1 MDRLHGN
8 IGTGMGANRAGLISE
23 RWIQRGLL
31 IATTISVVAILCM
44 LALLVYFCLPLIT
57 SGAMNAV
64 LSWEWKPF
72 SGHFGILPMGVV
84 SLLLS
89 VFALGLA
96 FPAAIGIC
104 GFVTVLAPRGLA
116 HFFLALIHF
125 MTSIPT
131 VIYGFVS
138 VFLLVPL
145 MRDRLGIGT
154 GFSFLTAGLTLSLLI
169 LPTIVLIF
177 HARLQ
182 QIVPSLRLA
191 AEAMGLTPVRQFFH
205 VLIPASSRGLMVAA
219 VMGFGRAVGDTL
231 ISLMVAGNAP
241 QVPGSPFD
249 SVRTLTA
256 HVALVVA
263 TDSQSLSYRSIFASG
278 LILFLLMGGANLLI
292 RRLDGG
298 NGKDRHEEEP

>member
-1 MDRLHGN
+1 MEE
-8 IGTGMGANRAGLISE
+8 NRAGPISE
-23 RWIQRGLL
+23 GWIQRSLS
-31 IATTISVVAILCM
+31 IATGIATVAILFM
-44 LALLVYFCLPLIT
+44 LALLIYFCLPLIT
-57 SGAMNAV
+57 SGGMSTV
-64 LSWEWKPF
+64 LSWRWRPF
-72 SGHFGILPMGVV
+72 GGEFGILPMCVG

-104 GFVTVLAPRGLA
+104 GFVTVLAPRSLA
-116 HFFLALIHF
+116 RFLLALVHF

-145 MRDRLGIGT
+145 VRDWLQAGT

-169 LPTIVLIF
+169 LPTIVLLF

-182 QIVPSLRLA
+182 QIDPMLRLA
-191 AEAMGLTPVRQFFH
+191 AEAMGLTPARQFLH
-205 VLIPASSRGLMVAA
+205 VLLPASSQGLVVAA
-219 VMGFGRAVGDTL
+219 VLGFGRAMGDTL
-231 ISLMVAGNAP
+231 ISLMLAGNAP
-241 QVPGSPFD
+241 QVPGSLFD

-256 HVALVVA
+256 HIALVVA
-263 TDSQSLSYRSIFASG
+263 TDSQSMSYRSVFASG
-278 LILFLLMGGANLLI
+278 LILFLLLGGANFLI

-298 NGKDRHEEEP
+298 TRKKRHEEDS

>member
-1 MDRLHGN
+1 
-8 IGTGMGANRAGLISE
+8 MGANRAGLISE
-23 RWIQRGLL
+23 RGIQRGLL
-31 IATTISVVAILCM
+31 IVTGISAVAILFM

-57 SGAMNAV
+57 SDGMSAV

-72 SGHFGILPMGVV
+72 SGHFGILPMCLV

-116 HFFLALIHF
+116 RFFLILIHF

-145 MRDRLGIGT
+145 VRDRLGIGT

-182 QIVPSLRLA
+182 QIAPSLRLT
-191 AEAMGLTPVRQFFH
+191 AEAMGLTPARQFLH
-205 VLIPASSRGLMVAA
+205 VLIPASSRGLIVAA

-241 QVPGSPFD
+241 QIPSSLFD

-278 LILFLLMGGANLLI
+278 LILFLLMGGANFLI
-292 RRLDGG
+292 RRLDDGI
-298 NGKDRHEEEP
+298 GKDRHEEEP